1 MSTSFAR
8 SLAKHLDKLIVGP
21 PIFDARGRV
30 ENMVVYPLFPS
41 SLHPDPPD
49 MITLSEAMRRGVELS
64 DSGIVSRVHVDN
76 PLPTA
81 ILAGES
87 ELLIGSTQLRAVQF
101 SCLIPPDRRVALPV
115 SCVEEGQPIKY
126 QAEFTRSDA
135 CPWPVRSF
143 KNEQLASYGDPPQ
156 HWLWENIRSYLRS
169 SDTPSSTGNIH
180 AVFDKNSSALQDL
193 SSLFPCQPGQVG
205 AICAVG
211 QNLFLELFGDPEI
224 LEDRYDNL
232 LRSAL
237 VEALAHPDD
246 QVVHPDMVPTFL
258 HRVIDASQHSKLLE
272 SRGLKAG
279 GRSLAFAD
287 RNINGSALVAD
298 GHLVHLTAH
307 QKCLG
312 LSQPFG
318 DLQPELETTRTAWEN
333 EHPAFIQDLEQNYA
347 DRRRRYRN
355 FKEGLKPISGPSLPV
370 DDLQHDDAPL
380 QTPPETAVR
389 PLPLN
394 PFLHGFFL
402 RLFNRS

>member
-8 SLAKHLDKLIVGP
+8 SLAKHLDKIIVGP

-30 ENMVVYPLFPS
+30 KNMVVYPLLPS

-76 PLPTA
+76 PLPTS

-87 ELLIGSTQLRAVQF
+87 ELLIGSSQLRSVQF

-115 SCVEEGQPIKY
+115 SCAEEKQPIKY
-126 QAEFTRSDA
+126 QAKFTHSDA

-143 KNEQLASYGDPPQ
+143 KNEQMAAYGDPPQ
-156 HWLWENIRSYLRS
+156 HWLWENIKDYLRS
-169 SDTPSSTGNIH
+169 SDTPSNTSDIH
-180 AVFDKNSSALQDL
+180 AVFDKNSSALQGL
-193 SSLFPCQPGQVG
+193 SALFPFQPGQVG

-246 QVVHPDMVPTFL
+246 QSIPPNMVPTFL
-258 HRVIDASQHSKLLE
+258 RQITAASQKSRLMK
-272 SRGLKAG
+272 SRGLKEG

-287 RNINGSALVAD
+287 RNISGSALVAD
-298 GHLVHLTAH
+298 GRLVHLTAH

-312 LSQPFG
+312 LSQSFG
-318 DLQPELETTRTAWEN
+318 DLQPELKTAHTAWES
-333 EHPAFIQDLEQNYA
+333 EHSAFIHNLEQDYA
-347 DRRRRYRN
+347 DRRRRYRK
-355 FKEGLKPISGPSLPV
+355 FKEKLKPISDSFLPAEE
-370 DDLQHDDAPL
+370 DQDGDLPL
-380 QTPPETAVR
+380 QTPPDQAVR

-394 PFLHGFFL
+394 PFLHDFFL
-402 RLFNRS
+402 RLFKRD